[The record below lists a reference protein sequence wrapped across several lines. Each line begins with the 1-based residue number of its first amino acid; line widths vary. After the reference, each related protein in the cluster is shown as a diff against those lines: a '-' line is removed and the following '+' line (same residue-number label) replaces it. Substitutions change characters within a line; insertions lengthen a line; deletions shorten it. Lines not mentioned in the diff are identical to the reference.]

1 MIRLLIVDDIA
12 STRDNLRKL
21 LGFEEDIE
29 VIGTAGDGK
38 QGLEEA
44 HRLLPDIVL
53 TDVNMPIM
61 DGIQLTERLAQE
73 LPASPVIIMSVQGER
88 DYLRRAMQAGAREY
102 LIKPF
107 SHDELVAAIRRVHQ
121 LEEKKGTFARAAA
134 PDGNTRRWNRCPA
147 LTMSR
152 ISSSMRSRSSGWN
165 GFGTSKS

>member
-61 DGIQLTERLAQE
+61 DGI
-73 LPASPVIIMSVQGER
+73 
-88 DYLRRAMQAGAREY
+88 
-102 LIKPF
+102 
-107 SHDELVAAIRRVHQ
+107 
-121 LEEKKGTFARAAA
+121 
-134 PDGNTRRWNRCPA
+134 
-147 LTMSR
+147 
-152 ISSSMRSRSSGWN
+152 
-165 GFGTSKS
+165 